1 MCRGFAQA
9 ADLIIHSI
17 LVSKLALAHISQS
30 EQLIA
35 LLIASETAVN

>member
-1 MCRGFAQA
+1 MQT

-17 LVSKLALAHISQS
+17 LVRKLPLAHISQS

-35 LLIASETAVN
+35 LLIASETVVR